1 VSTATGPV
9 HARDTVA
16 SLVQRGISAAG
27 IMVAATVVSN
37 AANYVYSL
45 VMGRVLGP
53 SVFGGFTAL
62 LGVLMILS
70 VASQSVQAVVARYSA
85 GMRKELGDGAVS
97 AFARRLVGRLTL
109 IGIGCFALWLPLTF
123 LLDGALHFEDR
134 LPVIAAGSALILAFT
149 LPVVWGALQGEQR
162 FGPLGANMVLLA
174 VGRLGIGVGLV
185 AVGASLT
192 GAIGALTIAT
202 AIAFAVAYPALLR
215 SGGAPPEGKVG
226 PPARE
231 MIRYGLPAVVGL
243 AAWTLLTN
251 LDVVIVKAMAAS
263 EEAGYYGAAATVGKM
278 ALFLPLAFGLVIFPK
293 AAARH
298 VAGID
303 SRLLMRRTGQLLLG
317 VSVVFVAAVA
327 VAGDLA
333 IRLMFGDEFEP
344 AGELVVPV
352 VAAMCCF
359 AIANVMLFYYLSV
372 HRMRFAAVMFGLV
385 AIQIGALFAVGSD
398 PLAAAYVQLV
408 VGLAVIAI
416 NEIFFV
422 PLVRPL
428 GGNG

>member
-1 VSTATGPV
+1 MSTATGPA
-9 HARDTVA
+9 HARDSVS
-16 SLVQRGISAAG
+16 SLVQRGLSAAG
-27 IMVAATVVSN
+27 IMVVATVVSN

-45 VMGRVLGP
+45 IMGRMLGP

-70 VASQSVQAVVARYSA
+70 VGSQSVQAVVARYTA
-85 GMRKELGDGAVS
+85 GLRADLGDGAVA

-109 IGIGCFALWLPLTF
+109 LGVACFALWLPLTF
-123 LLDGALHFEDR
+123 VVDRALHFEDT
-134 LPVIAAGSALILAFT
+134 LPVIAAGTALILAFT

-162 FGPLGANMVLLA
+162 FGPLGANMVVLS
-174 VGRLGIGVGLV
+174 VGRLAIGVALV
-185 AVGASLT
+185 ALGASLT
-192 GAIGALTIAT
+192 GAIGALTLAT
-202 AIAFAVAYPALLR
+202 ALAFALSYPALLR
-215 SGGAPPEGKVG
+215 GGGPAPQGKVG

-231 MIRYGLPAVVGL
+231 MVRYGLPALTGL

-251 LDVVIVKAMAAS
+251 LDVVIVKAMATS
-263 EEAGYYGAAATVGKM
+263 EEAGFYGAAATVGKM
-278 ALFLPLAFGLVIFPK
+278 ALFLPLAFGLIIFPK

-303 SRLLMRRTGQLLLG
+303 SRVLMRRTGQLLLG
-317 VSVVFVAAVA
+317 VSVVFVGAVA

-333 IRLMFGDEFEP
+333 IRLMFGEEFAP
-344 AGELVVPV
+344 AVDLVVPV

-359 AIANVMLFYYLSV
+359 AITNVMLFYYLSV
-372 HRMRFAAVMFGLV
+372 HRMRFAGVLFAVV
-385 AIQIGALFAVGSD
+385 AIQTAALFLVAAD
-398 PLAAAYVQLV
+398 PLAAAYVQLA
-408 VGLAVIAI
+408 VGLAAIAV

-428 GGNG
+428 T